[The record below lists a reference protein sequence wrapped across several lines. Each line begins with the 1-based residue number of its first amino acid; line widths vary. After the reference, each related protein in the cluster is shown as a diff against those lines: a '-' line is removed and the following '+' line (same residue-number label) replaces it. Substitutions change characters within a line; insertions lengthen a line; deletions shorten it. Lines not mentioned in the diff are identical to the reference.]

1 MITSYDAA
9 HNPNPHFHFYFEIYT
24 IIWYIYIL
32 FIRIRIALYDMP
44 VDFASARR
52 YTYSSIRIV
61 SDRMFAVKSRASARM

>member
-1 MITSYDAA
+1 MIIMITSYDAA
-9 HNPNPHFHFYFEIYT
+9 HNPHFYFEIY
-24 IIWYIYIL
+24 YYL
-32 FIRIRIALYDMP
+32 VYLYFFIRIRIALYDMP